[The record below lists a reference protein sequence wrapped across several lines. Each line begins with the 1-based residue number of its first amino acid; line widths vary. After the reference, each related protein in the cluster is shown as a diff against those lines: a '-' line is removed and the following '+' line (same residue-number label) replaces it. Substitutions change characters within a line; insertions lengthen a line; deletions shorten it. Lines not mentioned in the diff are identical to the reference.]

1 MPQES
6 SWFADGDA
14 YEHYVGRWSRRV
26 GVMFLDWF
34 ALPSGLKWVDVGCG
48 TGALSKTILARTS
61 PVAVTGIEPSEGF
74 LQKARE
80 SINHDRVDFKSGN
93 TLSMPVKDAEAD
105 VSVARLVLNFVP
117 DKEAALQKFCQVVQ
131 LGGTIA
137 AYVWDY
143 SGEMQLMRYFWNAV
157 TELFTASYLLDGS
170 KSSHNS
176 TNIPVLNAR
185 GNARRQSAIM
195 AQ

>member
-34 ALPSGLKWVDVGCG
+34 ALPSGLKWADVGCG
-48 TGALSKTILARTS
+48 TGALPKTILARTS
-61 PVAVTGIEPSEGF
+61 PIAVTGIEPSEGF

-80 SINHDRVDFKSGN
+80 SINDDRVDFKSGN

-117 DKEAALQKFCQVVQ
+117 DK
-131 LGGTIA
+131 
-137 AYVWDY
+137 
-143 SGEMQLMRYFWNAV
+143 
-157 TELFTASYLLDGS
+157 
-170 KSSHNS
+170 
-176 TNIPVLNAR
+176 
-185 GNARRQSAIM
+185 
-195 AQ
+195 